1 VSEGT
6 GTHCCEAMEWLR
18 HIHTCYCYN
27 VTWRAAA
34 SVHSLGYNAHSTR
47 DMTDRD
53 LIRWLLDLDLLIT
66 DEFTGL
72 HLHHQHALRLVLFA
86 PS

>member
-1 VSEGT
+1 
-6 GTHCCEAMEWLR
+6 MERLR
-18 HIHTCYCYN
+18 HVDTCYCYN

-34 SVHSLGYNAHSTR
+34 SVHSLRYNAHSAR

-53 LIRWLLDLDLLIT
+53 LIRWLLDLDLLVA

-72 HLHHQHALRLVLFA
+72 HLHHQHALSLVLFA